1 MPATTKTLSAEN
13 TFTDAVL
20 IIGNFNIS
28 IAASTSPA
36 FSGTVTAQRSSDGI
50 NWRDVDAW
58 VSVSAEEVGYDP
70 MLMYYRAGV
79 KTGAYTAGSVT
90 VSITGQKTLPG
101 ASS

>member
-1 MPATTKTLSAEN
+1 MPTTSKTISAQN
-13 TFTDAVL
+13 TFTDAIQL
-20 IIGNFNIS
+20 IGNFNLS
-28 IAASTSPA
+28 IVGSTSPA
-36 FSGTVTAQRSSDGI
+36 WDGTLTVQRSTDGST
-50 NWRDVDAW
+50 WRDVDTW
-58 VSVSAEEVGYDP
+58 TDVSSEEVGYDP